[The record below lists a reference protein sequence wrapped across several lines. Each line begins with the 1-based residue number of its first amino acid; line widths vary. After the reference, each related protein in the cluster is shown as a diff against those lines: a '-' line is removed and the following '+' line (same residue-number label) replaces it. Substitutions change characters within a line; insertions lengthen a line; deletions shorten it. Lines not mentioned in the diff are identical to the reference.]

1 MRRYVV
7 VWMGLLAIVAAEVV
21 ITLAPPATL
30 ILLAVLLPLAIVEA
44 GLGLLY
50 FMHLK
55 YERRNLLW
63 SLIPT
68 LVIVFVLMGHFFPDA
83 FRLMHQRGTAP

>member
-1 MRRYVV
+1 MKRYVV

-21 ITLAPPATL
+21 ITLARPATL
-30 ILLAVLLPLAIVEA
+30 VLLAVLLALAIVEG
-44 GLGLLY
+44 GLALLY

-68 LVIVFVLMGHFFPDA
+68 LVIVLVLMGHFFPDA